1 MVRGRTRDEKG
12 FWEQR
17 REVGTGGRVGFRD
30 RWKGER
36 QCAHMA
42 ADWLIGQLAEI
53 SSCLV
58 SRANGLISKIDF
70 TMCQSPDT
78 CVNRLMPLT
87 HVGCRDPGPVQS
99 YLLRRVPCAHS
110 LSLYLI
116 PLLPNSV

>member
-42 ADWLIGQLAEI
+42 ADWLMGQLAEI
-53 SSCLV
+53 SLV
-58 SRANGLISKIDF
+58 SRANRLISKIG
-70 TMCQSPDT
+70 S

-116 PLLPNSV
+116 PLLSTSV